1 MGGYPPASWCTTMA
15 GMPSPGGSVA
25 PSPRDTSRFAS
36 LIGVPETLAR
46 TLGVVFLLGSPAGVV
61 VLLAARDTELVE
73 VVSIVALAAVGAVV
87 GLAMHR
93 GALDGRSIRW
103 VSCAFGLG
111 TVLITAAGLLADPEG
126 VGFRYFY
133 LWLVPL
139 LVTSVPRRHLFV
151 HLSAMVVA
159 SAAVPIV
166 HPDVVFHE
174 HPESWVAAT
183 ATIVFGAAAS
193 RGALASLV
201 SLEGRVGRAFSDS
214 PIGMALLSIDGE
226 FLDINRELARM
237 LRRDR
242 ADVVGTN
249 VSETTHP
256 DHLDHL
262 LEVVGRTFENPGSVA
277 EMEKRC
283 VTGDGSLLWSR
294 LTITRLDDLVFTQ
307 VQDVTAER
315 ALADGPLHD
324 EVTGLPSRGLAIDR
338 LATLLEP
345 AAGSGDVAVVV
356 VDIDGFGA
364 VNDSFGHDAGDRML
378 RAVAERFLGM
388 EPSPHTVARLGGDEF
403 VLLFRNLD
411 HPSAALAA
419 AEATRASLVR
429 PIHRFAGSM
438 HVTVDVCAGI
448 AVAAPGSSASG
459 ALRDALTAMHRAQAS
474 GPGSL
479 QMFDQA
485 MRHAASSRLG
495 LEQELR
501 DAIDDEHFSLDYQV
515 AIDQRSGRIFG
526 AEALVRWEHPDGRRM
541 PDSFIPLAERTGLI
555 VPLGRWVL
563 RSAIHQAA
571 EWRFAGVAPEHF
583 RVSFNVSARQV
594 DDPDRLLGDLATELS
609 RHPGAAGAVAIELTE
624 TVLAESPRVPYLLEE
639 CRALGVSVLLDDFGT
654 GYSSFG
660 ALRNYPVDYLKIDRS
675 FVEKVADD
683 GADTAIVRA
692 MIDMARA
699 LGISVIAEGVET
711 SEQREALA
719 ALGCHLI
726 QGYLVHRASSPG
738 DVTSIIRGRTLH

>member
-1 MGGYPPASWCTTMA
+1 MA

-25 PSPRDTSRFAS
+25 PTPPDTSRFAS

-61 VLLAARDTELVE
+61 VLLAARDTEPFE
-73 VVSIVALAAVGAVV
+73 VVSIVALAAVAAVV
-87 GLAMHR
+87 GFALHR

-151 HLSAMVVA
+151 HLSAMVVG

-166 HPDVVFHE
+166 HPDVVFHD

-226 FLDINRELARM
+226 FLDINHELARM

-242 ADVVGTN
+242 SEVVGTN
-249 VSETTHP
+249 VSGTTHP

-262 LEVVGRTFENPGSVA
+262 LEVVGRTYENPGSVA

-283 VTGDGSLLWSR
+283 VTGDGSLLWTR

-364 VNDSFGHDAGDRML
+364 INDSFGHDAGDRVL

-403 VLLFRNLD
+403 VLLFRDLD

-419 AEATRASLVR
+419 AEATRASLAR
-429 PIHRFAGSM
+429 PIHRLAGSM

-459 ALRDALTAMHRAQAS
+459 ALRDALTAMHRAQAA

-479 QMFDQA
+479 QMFDRA
-485 MRHAASSRLG
+485 MRHAASNRLG

-501 DAIDDEHFSLDYQV
+501 AAIEDEMLSLDYQV
-515 AIDQRSGRIFG
+515 AIDPKTQRIVG
-526 AEALVRWEHPDGRRM
+526 AEALVRWEHADGRRM
-541 PDSFIPLAERTGLI
+541 PDSFIPLAEQTGLI

-563 RSAIHQAA
+563 RSAVRQAA
-571 EWRFAGVAPEHF
+571 EWRYTGVAPERF

-594 DDPDRLLGDLATELS
+594 DDPDRLLDDLATALS
-609 RHPGAAGAVAIELTE
+609 EHPAAAGTIAIELTE
-624 TVLAESPRVPYLLEE
+624 TVISENPGVPYLLEE
-639 CRALGVSVLLDDFGT
+639 CRAIGVAVLLDDFGT
-654 GYSSFG
+654 GYSSFR
-660 ALRNYPVDYLKIDRS
+660 ALRSYPVDCLKIDRS
-675 FVEKVADD
+675 FVEDVAGD
-683 GADTAIVRA
+683 GRDHTMVRA
-692 MIDMARA
+692 MIEMARA
-699 LGISVIAEGVET
+699 LDIDVLAEGVET
-711 SEQREALA
+711 NEQREVLA
-719 ALGCHLI
+719 ALGCDYI
-726 QGYLVHRASSPG
+726 QGFAVHRPASPV
-738 DVTSIIRGRTLH
+738 DVTAALRDRALH